1 MIEIIKQQEIPERVR
16 VQNDRQLSLLA
27 ILVASIARGRTI
39 IEDFNLT
46 TPMNEFVAWL
56 NHNNFDIKTESHR
69 VYIEGKGFFHHF
81 SPLQQL
87 PQDSWGQYL
96 ALILLSQDTE
106 TVFQIENKVYP
117 ELLAEFSLRENS
129 DNRIAFGPPCFVL
142 QTNKGDEIDP
152 ITKVRVM
159 LQALFFEQS
168 LDFYEVKATRDI
180 ISGILTWFGAPLTV
194 QNTSEEMDE
203 FSRRLARLQGL
214 KIERKIH
221 TTLQTCKMLT
231 GRDYFVPGDPTE
243 AAAWALLATLVP
255 NSELLIENVLLNNTR
270 TGVFGAFKRM
280 GAEIESTQ
288 RRGYGDVYGNIRIK
302 TSKQLTGR
310 RFTNDI
316 LNTCLEEIPL
326 LAVAAAFAEGE
337 TILRM
342 SASNIKREQIMLDAL
357 IKNLKKIEID
367 LGIYE
372 EGLVIRGNNDIGGTN
387 FEGCREF
394 PVVDMAILVLA
405 GVAHGKSSLNSNQVF
420 NIFPNFFNQSN
431 LAPKE
436 A

>member
-69 VYIEGKGFFHHF
+69 VYIEGKGFFHQF

-117 ELLAEFSLRENS
+117 ELLAESSLRENS

-159 LQALFFEQS
+159 LQA
-168 LDFYEVKATRDI
+168 
-180 ISGILTWFGAPLTV
+180 
-194 QNTSEEMDE
+194 
-203 FSRRLARLQGL
+203 
-214 KIERKIH
+214 
-221 TTLQTCKMLT
+221 
-231 GRDYFVPGDPTE
+231 
-243 AAAWALLATLVP
+243 
-255 NSELLIENVLLNNTR
+255 
-270 TGVFGAFKRM
+270 
-280 GAEIESTQ
+280 
-288 RRGYGDVYGNIRIK
+288 
-302 TSKQLTGR
+302 
-310 RFTNDI
+310 
-316 LNTCLEEIPL
+316 
-326 LAVAAAFAEGE
+326 
-337 TILRM
+337 
-342 SASNIKREQIMLDAL
+342 
-357 IKNLKKIEID
+357 
-367 LGIYE
+367 
-372 EGLVIRGNNDIGGTN
+372 
-387 FEGCREF
+387 
-394 PVVDMAILVLA
+394 
-405 GVAHGKSSLNSNQVF
+405 
-420 NIFPNFFNQSN
+420 
-431 LAPKE
+431 
-436 A
+436 